1 MRVLLLGA
9 TGFIGRHVAA
19 RLLGE
24 NHAVVAAV
32 RDPAGARRR
41 FPGME
46 TVRIDL
52 NHMTAAR
59 DWLPLLPG
67 IDAVVNC
74 AGILQS
80 GRGQSARAIHAA
92 APIALFAACEAAG
105 IGRVV
110 HVSAVSAD
118 AEAGTEYAIT
128 KRMAEDDLR
137 HRPFPWVLLRPSLV
151 YASGSYGGTSAIR
164 GLAGFPLVTPTV
176 GRGDGRFQPIHA
188 DDLARTVA
196 ACLLRDDLCHQ
207 TLEPCGPEMLTLRQI
222 TERTRAWLDLPPAR
236 VVAVPEPLVRLVARV
251 GDLLGSG
258 PLRTTAIDQMNHG
271 NTTDAA
277 LFERL
282 IGFRPRTMGESFRA
296 APSHV
301 QDRWHARLFFL
312 RPALTAA
319 LVVLWAGSGLAGLF
333 HPPTDEVRIV
343 QTLHLPAASA
353 GPIGNALS
361 LVDIGIALGV
371 ASGRRAPLLARVQI
385 SLVLGYT
392 LGIGAAD
399 PSLWADP
406 YGALL
411 KNIPVLLAM
420 AVWAALLVET

>member
-1 MRVLLLGA
+1 MRILLLGA

-24 NHAVVAAV
+24 NHVVVAAV

-41 FPGME
+41 FPGMG
-46 TVRIDL
+46 TARIDL
-52 NHMTAAR
+52 NHMVSAQ

-105 IGRVV
+105 IRRVV
-110 HVSAVSAD
+110 HISAVSAD

-128 KRMAEDDLR
+128 KGMAENDLR
-137 HRPFPWVLLRPSLV
+137 RRPFPWVLLRPSLV

-196 ACLLRDDLCHQ
+196 ECLTRDDLRHQ

-222 TERTRAWLDLPPAR
+222 TEQTRAWLDLPPAR
-236 VVAVPEPLVRLVARV
+236 VVAVPEFLVRLVARV

-271 NTTDAA
+271 NTGDAA
-277 LFERL
+277 AFERL
-282 IGFRPRTMGESFRA
+282 IGFRPRTMDEAFRA

-312 RPALTAA
+312 RPALTMA
-319 LVVLWAGSGLAGLF
+319 LVALWAGSGLAGLLN
-333 HPPTDEVRIV
+333 PPADAVRIM
-343 QTLHLPAASA
+343 QTLHLPGSWA
-353 GPIGNALS
+353 GPVGNALS
-361 LVDIGIALGV
+361 LLDIAIALGLAV
-371 ASGRRAPLLARVQI
+371 GYRARLLARVQI
-385 SLVLGYT
+385 GLVLGYT
-392 LGIGAAD
+392 LGIGVAD

-420 AVWAALLVET
+420 VAWTALLVET